1 MPGITNIHH
10 VAITVTDLG
19 RSVPWYEETLGLTRL
34 LESTHPDGTGYY
46 VLLGDPSVAVL
57 VGLHTHPTNAGER
70 FVEARTGLDH
80 VGFGVAD
87 HDELERWE
95 RRLTELGVLHS
106 PVDDQDLYS
115 VVVFRDPD
123 DVQLEFVCLR

>member
-1 MPGITNIHH
+1 MPGLTSIHH

-19 RSVPWYEETLGLTRL
+19 RSVPWYQETLGLTTL
-34 LESTHPDGTGYY
+34 MEGPHPDGTGHY
-46 VLLGDPSVAVL
+46 VLLGDPAFAVL
-57 VGLHTHPTNAGER
+57 VGLHSHPTNAGER
-70 FVEARTGLDH
+70 FAEARTGLDH

-87 HDELERWE
+87 HDELEAWE
-95 RRLTELGVLHS
+95 RRLAELGVPHS

-123 DVQLEFVCLR
+123 DVQLEFIAMR